1 MKIAHFVATF
11 ANFVAMGIITSK
23 FLAAWDEY
31 EDITQFAKIYFAIA
45 FAECENHYVHTNL
58 FFFFFCKSCAI

>member
-45 FAECENHYVHTNL
+45 FAAGAAQT
-58 FFFFFCKSCAI
+58 